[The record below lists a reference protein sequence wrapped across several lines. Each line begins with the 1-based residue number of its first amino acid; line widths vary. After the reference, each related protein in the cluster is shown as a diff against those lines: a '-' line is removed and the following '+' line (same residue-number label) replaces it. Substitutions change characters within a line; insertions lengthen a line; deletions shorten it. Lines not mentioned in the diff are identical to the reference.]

1 MYSMW
6 LTEEQQKVWRSY
18 LTMTSQLQTAMHR
31 QLQQDCELSLADYDV
46 LVALSDRGPQR
57 INELGE
63 VLSWEQSRLSH
74 QLRRMRGRGL
84 VERHGSGDDRR
95 GVVVDLTDSGRAALE
110 AAAPGHAKLVRS
122 AMFEGLSA
130 AQLRA
135 FGAVV
140 ETVSA
145 RLATNQIR

>member
-6 LTEEQQKVWRSY
+6 LTEEQQQIWRGY
-18 LTMTSQLQTAMHR
+18 LEMASRLQTAMNR

-46 LVALSDRGPQR
+46 LVALSERGAQR

-63 VLSWEQSRLSH
+63 VLGWDQSRLSH

-84 VERHGSGDDRR
+84 ITRHGSDDDRR
-95 GVVVDLTDSGRAALE
+95 GATVELTADGRAALE
-110 AAAPGHAKLVRS
+110 AAAPGHVELVRS
-122 AMFEGLSA
+122 VVFDGVSA

-135 FGAVV
+135 
-140 ETVSA
+140 
-145 RLATNQIR
+145 LASWIELVTSRIP

>member
-1 MYSMW
+1 MW

-46 LVALSDRGPQR
+46 LVALSERGPQR

>member
-1 MYSMW
+1 MW

-46 LVALSDRGPQR
+46 LVALSERGPQR

-95 GVVVDLTDSGRAALE
+95 GGVVDLTDSGRAALE